1 MRHQLGLYFRP
12 VFVLLLL
19 VFAGLNALPAAAQ
32 AVPASRAE
40 LAYSYAPV
48 VKRVAPAV
56 VNIYTQKIVTQRVF
70 APLMDDPFF
79 RRFFEGMAPQG
90 LSRQRMENSLGS
102 GVIVSGKGLVVTNN
116 HVIAG
121 ADEITV
127 VLNDRREFPA
137 KVISSDERTDLAVI
151 SIEAKGETLPFLELR
166 DSDDIEVGD
175 LVLAI
180 GNPFGVGQTVTNGI
194 VSALSRT
201 GVAINDLNYFIQTDA
216 AINPGNS
223 GGALV
228 TMDGRLIGINSA
240 IYSRSGGSMG
250 IGFAVPSN
258 LVQTVLTSVSTGQKN
273 IVRPWT
279 GIEGQEVTPDL
290 AASLSLARP
299 SGVVVSDLH
308 PASPA
313 RAAGLRRSDVI
324 TAVNGRSVDDPAALR
339 YRIATLPV
347 GSSAELD
354 IVRAGQKQK
363 ITLPLIAPPE
373 APPRSETLIKGRNPL
388 AGASLIN
395 INPAVQDEY
404 NIHDA
409 DRGVLVVKVTPNS
422 AADGLGLRPGDFI
435 LRINGAELADVS
447 AAEALLQTQART
459 WRITLGRGGN
469 VVNLIVG
476 G

>member
-1 MRHQLGLYFRP
+1 MHKLFLKRLIG
-12 VFVLLLL
+12 FVLLM
-19 VFAGLNALPAAAQ
+19 AIGLMGAVPTHAQ
-32 AVPASRAE
+32 QVPASRAE
-40 LAYSYAPV
+40 LAYSFAPV

-56 VNIYTQKIVTQRVF
+56 VNIYTQKIVTQRVLS
-70 APLMDDPFF
+70 PLLADPFF
-79 RRFFEGMAPQG
+79 QRFFEGMAPQG

-102 GVIVSGKGLVVTNN
+102 GVIVSNKGLVVTNN

-127 VLNDRREFPA
+127 VLSDRREFPA

-151 SIEAKGETLPFLELR
+151 SIDTKGETLPFLELR
-166 DSDDIEVGD
+166 DSDEIEVGD

-228 TMDGRLIGINSA
+228 TLDGRLIGINSA

-258 LVQTVLTSVSTGQKN
+258 LIRTVLASVSAGQKN

-279 GIEGQEVTPDL
+279 GIDGQEVTPDL
-290 AASLSLARP
+290 VASLNLTRP
-299 SGVVVSDLH
+299 SGVVVKDLH

-313 RAAGLRRSDVI
+313 RASGLRRGDVI
-324 TAVNGRSVDDPAALR
+324 TAVNGRAVDDPEAFR

-347 GSSAELD
+347 GQSAELE
-354 IVRAGQKQK
+354 ISRAGQKQT
-363 ITLPLIAPPE
+363 ITMPLIAPPE
-373 APPRSETLIKGRNPL
+373 SPARNETLITGRNPL

-395 INPAVQDEY
+395 INPAVQEEFGIRDTD
-404 NIHDA
+404 H
-409 DRGVLVVKVTPNS
+409 GVMVAKITPNS
-422 AADGLGLRPGDFI
+422 AADGLGLRPGDLI
-435 LRINGAELADVS
+435 LRINGTELVEVS
-447 AAEALLQTQART
+447 TAQAILKSPARG
-459 WRITLGRGGN
+459 WRITLGRGGD